1 MLFFTF
7 NGGDL
12 NWSFVARVICYSWL
26 LVWIP

>member
-1 MLFFTF
+1 MLFFTL

-12 NWSFVARVICYSWL
+12 NLRSVARNICYSWL